1 MISRKTID
9 EIFSTARVEEV
20 IGEFISL
27 KKSGSNFKGL
37 SPFSN
42 EKTPSFI
49 VSPAKQIWKDFSSGK
64 GGTVVS
70 FLMEHEQYTYPEALT
85 WLARRYQIEIEED
98 GSADPEQLKKTKEKE
113 TLFLISKKAQDF
125 FRQQLLETQ
134 EGKNIGG
141 AYFRERE
148 ISKESIDEFGLGY
161 SPEQWDALAQHLLA
175 QGYNF
180 VQLEAAGLVVGNE
193 NRPIDRFRDRVIFP
207 IHSFSGR
214 ILGFAGR
221 VLKSNKKVA
230 KYLNSPETEIY
241 HKSEIL
247 YGIYQAKQEII
258 RKNQCIL
265 VEGYTDV
272 ISLHQKGVKNVVASS
287 GTALTPEQIRLIKR
301 LTKNII
307 LIYDGDNA
315 GVKATQRSVD
325 LILEQDLDVRIV
337 NLPAEHDPDSFAKEY
352 EGEEITNYIEE
363 NSLSFLDYQL
373 KPYQNK
379 NLSVGEQSAMIDKS
393 VSSISLIA
401 SELKQELL
409 IREMASIT
417 GLSEDIL
424 FRSLAKARIET
435 HRKTFQSANKNKL
448 EENELK
454 SKQHAINPYFIVEE
468 EIIKTIL
475 SFGQETITFEIEE
488 EGEVKILESKVQNE
502 IIEQLREDDISFE
515 HQHYK
520 GILENIIAFLSKG
533 DNLVQSLLFDEE
545 SEMQSIVSQMI
556 LEPYQ
561 LSNWKKMGMVIPGKK
576 DNLKSHVENLIL
588 NYKKL
593 VLQERINHSQEDLKN
608 EELTPLEQQKV
619 LEKIIFYNQILRQIN
634 IKLGRVV

>member
-98 GSADPEQLKKTKEKE
+98 GGADPEQLKKTKEKE

-435 HRKTFQSANKNKL
+435 HRKTFQSAHKNKL

-593 VLQERINHSQEDLKN
+593 VLQERINLSQEDLKN

>member
-98 GSADPEQLKKTKEKE
+98 GGADPEQLKKTKEKE

-221 VLKSNKKVA
+221 ILNSNKKTA

-337 NLPAEHDPDSFAKEY
+337 NLPAEYDPDSFAKEY

-379 NLSVGEQSAMIDKS
+379 NLSIGEQSAMIDKS

-435 HRKTFQSANKNKL
+435 HRKTFQSAHKNKL

-488 EGEVKILESKVQNE
+488 EGEVKILESKVQDE

-533 DNLVQSLLFDEE
+533 ENLVQSLLFDEE

-561 LSNWKKMGMVIPGKK
+561 LSNWKKMGMVIPGKRE
-576 DNLKSHVENLIL
+576 NLKSHVENLIL

-593 VLQERINHSQEDLKN
+593 VLQERINLSQEDLKN

-634 IKLGRVV
+634 IKLGRAV

>member
-98 GSADPEQLKKTKEKE
+98 GGADPEQLKKTKEKE

-193 NRPIDRFRDRVIFP
+193 NRPIDRFRDCVIFP

-424 FRSLAKARIET
+424 FQSLAKARIET
-435 HRKTFQSANKNKL
+435 HRKTFQSAHKNKL

-475 SFGQETITFEIEE
+475 SFGQETITFKIEE
-488 EGEVKILESKVQNE
+488 EGEVKILESKVQDE

-533 DNLVQSLLFDEE
+533 ENLVQSLLFDEE

-576 DNLKSHVENLIL
+576 ENLKSHVENLIL

-593 VLQERINHSQEDLKN
+593 VLQERINLSQEDLKN

-634 IKLGRVV
+634 IKLGRAV

>member
-488 EGEVKILESKVQNE
+488 EEEVKILESKVQNE

-593 VLQERINHSQEDLKN
+593 VLQERINLSQEDLKN

>member
-593 VLQERINHSQEDLKN
+593 VLQERINLSQEDLKN

>member
-98 GSADPEQLKKTKEKE
+98 GEADPEQLKKTKEKE

-337 NLPAEHDPDSFAKEY
+337 NLPAEYDPDSFAKEY

-379 NLSVGEQSAMIDKS
+379 NLSIGEQSAMIDKS

-435 HRKTFQSANKNKL
+435 HRKTFQSAHKNKL

-488 EGEVKILESKVQNE
+488 EGEVKILESKVQDE

-533 DNLVQSLLFDEE
+533 ENLVQSLLFDEE

-561 LSNWKKMGMVIPGKK
+561 LSNWKKMGMVIPGKRE
-576 DNLKSHVENLIL
+576 NLKSHVENLIL

-593 VLQERINHSQEDLKN
+593 VLQERINLSQEDLKN

-634 IKLGRVV
+634 IKLGRAV

>member
-98 GSADPEQLKKTKEKE
+98 GEADPEQLKKTKEKE

-379 NLSVGEQSAMIDKS
+379 NLSIGEQSAMIDKS

-435 HRKTFQSANKNKL
+435 HRKTFQSAHKNKL

-488 EGEVKILESKVQNE
+488 EGEVKILESKVQDE

-515 HQHYK
+515 HQHYR
-520 GILENIIAFLSKG
+520 GILENIIAFLNKG
-533 DNLVQSLLFDEE
+533 ENLVQSLLFDEE

-561 LSNWKKMGMVIPGKK
+561 LSNWKKMGMVIPGKRE
-576 DNLKSHVENLIL
+576 NLKSHVENLIL

-593 VLQERINHSQEDLKN
+593 VLQERINLSQEDLKN
-608 EELTPLEQQKV
+608 EELTSLEQQKV

-634 IKLGRVV
+634 IKLGRAV

>member
-98 GSADPEQLKKTKEKE
+98 GGADPEQLKKTKEKE

-379 NLSVGEQSAMIDKS
+379 NLSIGEQSAMLDKS

-435 HRKTFQSANKNKL
+435 HRKTFQSAHKNKL

-488 EGEVKILESKVQNE
+488 EGEVKILESKVQDE

-533 DNLVQSLLFDEE
+533 ENLVQSLLFDEE

-576 DNLKSHVENLIL
+576 ENLKSHVENLIL

-593 VLQERINHSQEDLKN
+593 VLQERINLSQEDLKN

-634 IKLGRVV
+634 IKLGRAV

>member
-98 GSADPEQLKKTKEKE
+98 GEADPEQLKKTKEKE

-221 VLKSNKKVA
+221 ILNSNKKTA

-337 NLPAEHDPDSFAKEY
+337 NLPAEYDPDSFAKEY

-379 NLSVGEQSAMIDKS
+379 NLSIGEQSAMIDKS

-435 HRKTFQSANKNKL
+435 HRKTFQSAHKNKL

-488 EGEVKILESKVQNE
+488 EGEVKILESKVQDE

-533 DNLVQSLLFDEE
+533 ENLVQSLLFDEE

-561 LSNWKKMGMVIPGKK
+561 LSNWKKMGMVIPGKRE
-576 DNLKSHVENLIL
+576 NLKSHVENLIL

-593 VLQERINHSQEDLKN
+593 VLQERINLSQEDLKN

-634 IKLGRVV
+634 IKLGRAV

>member
-98 GSADPEQLKKTKEKE
+98 GGADPEQLKKTKEKE

-435 HRKTFQSANKNKL
+435 HRKTFQSAHKNKL

-488 EGEVKILESKVQNE
+488 EGEVKILESKVQDE

-533 DNLVQSLLFDEE
+533 ENLVQSLLFDEE

-561 LSNWKKMGMVIPGKK
+561 LSNWKKMGMVISGKK
-576 DNLKSHVENLIL
+576 DTLKSHVENLIL

-593 VLQERINHSQEDLKN
+593 VLQERINLSQEDLKN

>member
-85 WLARRYQIEIEED
+85 WLARKYQIEIEED
-98 GSADPEQLKKTKEKE
+98 GGADPEQLKKTKEKE

-593 VLQERINHSQEDLKN
+593 VLQERINLSQEDLKN

>member
-98 GSADPEQLKKTKEKE
+98 GGADPEQLKKTKEKE

-488 EGEVKILESKVQNE
+488 EGEVKILESKVQDE

-593 VLQERINHSQEDLKN
+593 VLQERINLSQEDLKN
-608 EELTPLEQQKV
+608 KELTPLEQQKV